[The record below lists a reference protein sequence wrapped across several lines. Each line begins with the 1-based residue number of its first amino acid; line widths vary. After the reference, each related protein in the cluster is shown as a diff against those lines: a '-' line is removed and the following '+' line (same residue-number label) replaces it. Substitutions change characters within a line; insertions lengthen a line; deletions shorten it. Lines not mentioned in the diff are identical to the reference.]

1 MFNDV
6 ISVVFYAGCAMRGEI
21 LGVERR
27 RFWHDDD
34 KLEIVVSVGVSGAN
48 VTQVAQRH
56 EIRRQRIFA
65 WRHDLKRKGL
75 WSPDA
80 GALVPHHPATLTPS
94 PTAVEL
100 RFIRSNPPLELLSS
114 IAKTTSDGYTL
125 VADPSTLDDADGLST
140 VSFQWT
146 RGGSLANRAANSCTQ
161 PSVAS

>member
-1 MFNDV
+1 VFNDV

-34 KLEIVVSVGVSGAN
+34 KLEIVMSVGVSGAN

-100 RFIRSNPPLELLSS
+100 RFIRSNSPLELLSS

-161 PSVAS
+161 TSVAS